1 MALKKF
7 ILTAI
12 CVSSFALPAFAQ
24 GATAPKSSPTHASG
38 AQLPPEIKEKTVNF
52 LRTTA
57 KDAATLNLPENR
69 LAFLIATADLLW
81 EHDETAARNAFKT
94 AEADVRQMMSA
105 QMQKAALAASEDT
118 DFAVFDV
125 FTTGDGSMMDVQS
138 IINLRESLVLAI
150 GKHDGEAAYRFLIET
165 RQPAPAVAEG
175 KPKPDYMRQ
184 ATQLPT
190 ANDYRETALE
200 TKLARVVAQHDP
212 QKALEI
218 GLKRL
223 AVGISDDLT
232 SFALRLYQK
241 DKTRGAQLAQEIN
254 KKVRT
259 TNFATDDLAR
269 RVAVNLLKQ
278 GANSIARG
286 AKDKEIGKT
295 PFLTEA
301 DLREL
306 ANGLGRAGLTMIADK
321 DGEEN
326 YQLAQIHEIL
336 PLLEKYSPSNAA
348 QIKAK
353 TAQNKTVEIKVEAQ
367 ENNEYKKY
375 IERAKKEEKALEDL
389 QKSVESAKGEFSI
402 QGARTALGLIK
413 NRTARLTAMSQI
425 AITFADNGK
434 MEEAKELIN
443 EARKTLAPQPKFWAQ
458 YVEHLVVARALA
470 SVEPKQSLEMIELLI
485 YQIDDMLGGLSKI
498 AEFIAGETAV
508 KENELR
514 ISGIPGFVGG
524 GIFAQ
529 MGRGGGA
536 KDFSTGFEKDIV
548 KLAKADFDRTAAL
561 GDKFSRPEIRLMARM
576 ILINSLLPQKS
587 DETSLPETIEAEGE
601 LMTAPPVIMAPPP
614 SR

>member
-1 MALKKF
+1 MAFKKF

-12 CVSSFALPAFAQ
+12 CVLSFVLIASAQ
-24 GATAPKSSPTHASG
+24 GATAAKSSPTPASG
-38 AQLPPEIKEKTVNF
+38 EQLSPEVKEKAVNF

-57 KDAATLNLPENR
+57 KDAATLSLPENR

-94 AEADVRQMMSA
+94 AESDVRQMMTA
-105 QMQKAALAASEDT
+105 QMQKAALAAAEDS
-118 DFAVFDV
+118 DFAIFDA

-150 GKHDGEAAYRFLIET
+150 GKHDGEAAYRFLVET
-165 RQPAPAVAEG
+165 RQPAPNVADG
-175 KPKPDYMRQ
+175 KEKPNYMRQ
-184 ATQLPT
+184 ASQLPT
-190 ANDYRETALE
+190 ANDPRESALE
-200 TKLARVVAQHDP
+200 TRLARVVAQNDP

-223 AVGISDDLT
+223 SVGVSDDLT
-232 SFALRLYQK
+232 AFAVRLYFK

-254 KKVRT
+254 KKLKS
-259 TNFATDDLAR
+259 TNFVTDELAR
-269 RVAVNLLKQ
+269 RVGINLFKN

-295 PFLTEA
+295 PFLSES
-301 DLREL
+301 DVREL
-306 ANGLGRAGLTMIADK
+306 ANSLGRAGLTMAADE
-321 DGEEN
+321 DAEEN
-326 YQLAQIHEIL
+326 YALSQIREIL
-336 PLLEKYSPSNAA
+336 PLLEKYSAATAA
-348 QIKAK
+348 QLKLK
-353 TAQNKTVEIKVEAQ
+353 FKQTAAPKPGNYG
-367 ENNEYKKY
+367 NDEYARY
-375 IERAKKEEKALEDL
+375 IERAKKEEEAVKDL
-389 QKSVESAKGEFSI
+389 QKSVESAKGEFSL

-413 NRTARLTAMSQI
+413 NRTARLAAMSQI
-425 AITFADNGK
+425 AVTFAENSKAD
-434 MEEAKELIN
+434 EAKELIN
-443 EARKTLAPQPKFWAQ
+443 EAKKTLAPQPKFWAQ

-470 SVEPKQSLEMIELLI
+470 SVEPKQSLEMIENLI
-485 YQIDDMLGGLSKI
+485 YRIDDMLGGLSKI

-524 GIFAQ
+524 GIFSQ
-529 MGRGGGA
+529 IGRGGGA

-561 GDKFSRPEIRLMARM
+561 GDKFSRPEVRLMARM

-587 DETSLPETIEAEGE
+587 ESEDFSPMTIEPEVE
-601 LMTAPPVIMAPPP
+601 LPPTPATLSSPP